1 MSFLR
6 YRLKSK
12 AQSFNMTEKDKML
25 TGKLYDSSAKD
36 LFGLQIKAHD
46 ICRKYNLF
54 SETDPNQQ
62 ILLEELISNAKNSVY
77 LQ

>member
-1 MSFLR
+1 
-6 YRLKSK
+6 
-12 AQSFNMTEKDKML
+12 MTEKDKML

-36 LFGLQIKAHD
+36 LLDFQIKAHD

-54 SETDPNQQ
+54 SETDGNQQ
-62 ILLEELISNAKNSVY
+62 ILLEELIPNVKNGVY